1 MTAIELNDVSNPYR
15 ALTVSDDVSLTLKK
29 ERALSIIKQLWA
41 VKDFPKAFIGCC
53 QTNENSHRIASTA

>member
-29 ERALSIIKQLWA
+29 NVHLALL
-41 VKDFPKAFIGCC
+41 
-53 QTNENSHRIASTA
+53 NSFGRLKISPRRL